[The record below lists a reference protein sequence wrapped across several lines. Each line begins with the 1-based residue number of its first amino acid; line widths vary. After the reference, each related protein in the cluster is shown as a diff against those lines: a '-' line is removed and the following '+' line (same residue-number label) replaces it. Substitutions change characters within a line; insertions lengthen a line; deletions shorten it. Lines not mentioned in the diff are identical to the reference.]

1 MRTSH
6 VTCIIISKI
15 IFSHKVYQLKQFT
28 IRERGIKEYFNYLN
42 NMHVLYVKK

>member
-15 IFSHKVYQLKQFT
+15 ICSRKVHQFT
-28 IRERGIKEYFNYLN
+28 INSERNIKEYFNYLN